1 MMGYISSRA
10 PHLADVALWDFPHS
24 LTSSAPFLGV
34 RPLLINTLLQ
44 HLLLEKP
51 ICNIL

>member
-10 PHLADVALWDFPHS
+10 PHLADDGLWDFPHN

-34 RPLLINTLLQ
+34 RPLNTLLQ